1 MQPNLQ
7 SLIIIH
13 RPNREVF
20 AAAPRDKGTPVETEG
35 AEETGVLADTSH
47 LLERDTWSLVER
59 GEDDDADDDADGAKV
74 IKKSNGGGCGS

>member
-1 MQPNLQ
+1 MKSNLL
-7 SLIIIH
+7 SLILIH

-20 AAAPRDKGTPVETEG
+20 AAAPRDKGTPVKTEEG

-59 GEDDDADDDADGAKV
+59 REDDDGDDDAKV